1 MSKKTLIILIFTILL
16 FCLKF
21 IIAADKKE
29 TDIKNNNEFE
39 IVTGFY
45 LLNNTENSI
54 KRKLIKSNET
64 YKIDSTPLISVSHF
78 IKIQRYNEKDCY
90 NMSIWLDNKGSEL
103 LDSVLKKNNEGKI
116 GIIINNQLIR
126 IQELND
132 TQFAR
137 VDKNADPR
145 EYGHVLAF
153 PCNSF
158 NANELMEFEKLIKN

>member
-1 MSKKTLIILIFTILL
+1 MSKKTFIILLFTILL

-29 TDIKNNNEFE
+29 IDNKNNNKYE

-45 LLNNTENSI
+45 LLNNTETSI
-54 KRKLIKSNET
+54 KRILIKSNET
-64 YKIDSTPLISVSHF
+64 YKIDSTPLVSVSHF
-78 IKIQRYNEKDCY
+78 TKIQRFHEKDCY

-103 LDSVLKKNNEGKI
+103 LDSVIKKNNEGKI

-137 VDKNADPR
+137 VDKNDDPR

-158 NANELMEFEKLIKN
+158 NANELIEFEKLIKN